1 MRFIFCADPFSINR
15 PDSMY
20 EDEVSAVKGLNLE
33 YSYISFEDL
42 VERHDTE
49 RAVRK
54 VWTSD
59 KRETGIYRGWMLKPE
74 AYTRLY
80 AALAERNIFLINTPS
95 SYKHCHYLPESYA
108 VIESKTPQSVW
119 IKASADVSMDEIM
132 GVLQPFDSKPIIIK
146 DYVKSRKHEWEEAC
160 FIPSAADR
168 QLVERVVKRFLE
180 LQGEDLNEGLVFR
193 EFVEFES
200 LTIHSKSGMPL
211 TKEYRLFF
219 LDGQVIFSTE
229 YWEEG
234 DYSNDV
240 PPVDSFLEIAKKIQS
255 RFFTMDI
262 ARRLDSWWMIVELG
276 DGQVAGLSGKTNLK
290 AFYQALA
297 EYVERNVCD

>member
-20 EDEVSAVKGLNLE
+20 EEEVSAVKGLNLE
-33 YSYISFEDL
+33 YSCISFEDL
-42 VERHDTE
+42 VEQHDVA

-54 VWTSD
+54 VEPSVEI
-59 KRETGIYRGWMLKPE
+59 ETGIYRGWMLKPE

-80 AALAERNIFLINTPS
+80 EALVERNIFLINTPS
-95 SYKHCHYLPESYA
+95 AYKHCHHLPESYA
-108 VIESKTPQSVW
+108 VIECSTPQSVW
-119 IKASADVSMDEIM
+119 IKAGADVSMDEIM
-132 GVLQPFDSKPIIIK
+132 GILQPFGSKPIIVK
-146 DYVKSRKHEWEEAC
+146 DFVKSRKHEWTEAC

-168 QLVERVVKRFLE
+168 QTVERVVKRFLV

-193 EFVEFES
+193 EFVEFEP
-200 LTIHSKSGMPL
+200 LTTHSKSGMPL

-219 LDGQVIFSTE
+219 LDRQIIFSAE

-234 DYSNDV
+234 DYSNVV
-240 PPVDSFLEIAKKIQS
+240 PPVDSFLEIAKKVQS

-262 ARRLDSWWMIVELG
+262 ARRVDGWWMIVELG
-276 DGQVAGLSGKTNLK
+276 DGQVAGLSGKIDLK
-290 AFYQALA
+290 AFYQVLA